1 MYFSCIFNLL
11 LFEDAVEKG
20 DDRKIAEVTS
30 AIFYYLWLHQGL
42 SLTVS
47 GSFWAARRVSG
58 IDLHTFKGIFIA
70 DKHWIIG
77 YREILNMPC
86 FFDEIFRVNKADG
99 SF

>member
-1 MYFSCIFNLL
+1 MCPNLNLL
-11 LFEDAVEKG
+11 FFEDAVEKG

-77 YREILNMPC
+77 YREILNMPR
-86 FFDEIFRVNKADG
+86 FFVEIFRVNKTDG

>member
-1 MYFSCIFNLL
+1 MCPNLNLL
-11 LFEDAVEKG
+11 FFEDAVEKG
-20 DDRKIAEVTS
+20 GDRKIAEVTS
-30 AIFYYLWLHQGL
+30 AILYYLWLHQGL

-47 GSFWAARRVSG
+47 GAFCAARRVSG

-77 YREILNMPC
+77 YREILNMAR
-86 FFDEIFRVNKADG
+86 FFVEIFRVNKADG